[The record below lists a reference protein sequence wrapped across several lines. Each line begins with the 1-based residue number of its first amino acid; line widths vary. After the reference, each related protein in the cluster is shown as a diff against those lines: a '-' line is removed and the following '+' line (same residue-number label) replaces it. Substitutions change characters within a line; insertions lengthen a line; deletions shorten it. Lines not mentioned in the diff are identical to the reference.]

1 MSLFKPESDKIY
13 AYVESKQMI
22 DGFYSGFI
30 TLKAGFCSKRE
41 GPGTLIALNGQWRLE
56 GLWEE
61 DYFAGTGVKELST
74 G

>member
-1 MSLFKPESDKIY
+1 
-13 AYVESKQMI
+13 MI